1 MAPRTVPLLVASTLA
16 LAMASCSNR
25 TDPADGTGA
34 PAADERL
41 LAFVECMRAEGV
53 ALADPVVDGD
63 RVEIGPGPGGTPPDR
78 DEFEAAEAAC
88 AEQGLTPFTDPAERP
103 DPAAGADRA
112 DRALAFA
119 RCARASGVTL
129 PDPVFEGDSIANW
142 DVDELGIDLD
152 DPEIVE
158 IGDRCAEESQ
168 FDPNVE
174 G

>member
-1 MAPRTVPLLVASTLA
+1 MAPRTVPLLVASSLA
-16 LAMASCSNR
+16 LAVASCSNR
-25 TDPADGTGA
+25 TDPADGTSA

-53 ALADPVVDGD
+53 ALADPVVDGE
-63 RVEIGPGPGGTPPDR
+63 RVEIGPGPGGALPDR

-88 AEQGLTPFTDPAERP
+88 AEQGLAPFTEPVERP
-103 DPAAGADRA
+103 DPAAAADRA

-119 RCARASGVTL
+119 GCVRASGIAL
-129 PDPVFEGDSIANW
+129 PDPIFEGDSIINW

-158 IGDRCAEESQ
+158 IGNRCVEETQ
-168 FDPNVE
+168 FDPTVE